1 MKARATISLILVSLI
16 VMIFSVATAEIKPP
30 AEVNQVDG
38 CVILGTYEQWNNYV
52 EGLEFV
58 ENGKEPIEWIVLE
71 QDGTKLFLPEYEAAI
86 AAVIG
91 DKDFAVIERDLSPV
105 MVIHDDP
112 SNRAFLSAQLKSL
125 MQQYPRGQQLRDMI
139 FLSKPLPRTATG
151 KVRRWELP

>member
-1 MKARATISLILVSLI
+1 MMKGYYKQPEMTQTVL
-16 VMIFSVATAEIKPP
+16 
-30 AEVNQVDG
+30 
-38 CVILGTYEQWNNYV
+38 
-52 EGLEFV
+52 
-58 ENGKEPIEWIVLE
+58 ENGTLHTGDLGQIDADGRLHITGRKKEMLVLP
-71 QDGTKLFLPEYEAAI
+71 DGTKLFLPEYEAAI

-151 KVRRWELP
+151 KVRRWELSQIL